1 MSKKLKIPKTINTFC
16 RKCRTHTVH
25 QVSIYKAGKR
35 RALAWGERRHALENK
50 GYGGSKK
57 PIQRRLAK
65 VTKKISL
72 KLKCTQCGKIIARKG
87 IRLKKAEIVS

>member
-1 MSKKLKIPKTINTFC
+1 LKLPKNVNTFC
-16 RKCRTHTVH
+16 PRCRIHTDH

-35 RALAWGERRHALENK
+35 RSLAWGELRHAKENM

-65 VTKKISL
+65 VTKKVAL
-72 KLKCTQCGKIIARKG
+72 KLKCAKCGYTLSRKG
-87 IRLKKAEIVS
+87 IRLKKAEIV

>member
-1 MSKKLKIPKTINTFC
+1 MKIPKTINTFC
-16 RKCRTHTVH
+16 PRCGSHTVH

-35 RALAWGERRHALENK
+35 RSTAWGEIRHALENK

-65 VTKKISL
+65 VTKKVSL
-72 KLKCTQCGKIIARKG
+72 RLKCSKCSRVSQRKG
-87 IRLKKAEIVS
+87 IRLKKAEVA

>member
-1 MSKKLKIPKTINTFC
+1 MKIPKALNTFC
-16 RKCRTHTVH
+16 PKCKTHTQH

-35 RALAWGERRHALENK
+35 RALAWGELRHAAENM

-65 VTKKISL
+65 VTKKTSL
-72 KLKCTQCGKIIARKG
+72 KLKCSKCGYTLQRRG
-87 IRLKKAEIVS
+87 IRLKKAEVA

>member
-1 MSKKLKIPKTINTFC
+1 MKIPKTINTFC
-16 RKCRTHTVH
+16 PKCRSHTAH

-35 RALAWGERRHALENK
+35 RSMAWGEIRHALENK

-65 VTKKISL
+65 VTKKVSL
-72 KLKCTQCGKIIARKG
+72 RLKCSKCNRVSQRKG
-87 IRLKKAEIVS
+87 IRLKKAEAA